1 MIVRRCALVL
11 LVAALGLL
19 ATATPALAHAHLE
32 SSDPAEGAAL
42 TAAPSQVTLVF
53 SEFVT
58 LPETPLEIIGP
69 DNVTWPVGPVS
80 VSGQTVTAPVT
91 PTGPAGAYVLAY
103 RVISVDGDMVT
114 GAVNFTLTTAPPPPT
129 TTSTSA
135 PQQSSPQPQQSSPPP
150 AAPPTAEPAA
160 STEDDGGVPAWVWA
174 AVAIVVIAAVVFLLL
189 RLRSRRS

>member
-1 MIVRRCALVL
+1 MILRRFVLAL
-11 LVAALGLL
+11 LVGGLGLL
-19 ATATPALAHAHLE
+19 ATTTPALAHTHLE

-42 TAAPSQVTLVF
+42 TAVPYQVTLVF

-58 LPETPLEIIGP
+58 LPEKPMEIIGP

-80 VSGQTVTAPVT
+80 VTGETVTAPVT
-91 PTGPAGAYVLAY
+91 PTGPAGAYVLTY
-103 RVISVDGDMVT
+103 QVMSVDGHEVV
-114 GAVNFTLTTAPPPPT
+114 GAVNFTLTTAPPPAPP
-129 TTSTSA
+129 TTSTSV
-135 PQQSSPQPQQSSPPP
+135 PQQSSPPP
-150 AAPPTAEPAA
+150 TTAPTTPPAAEPAA